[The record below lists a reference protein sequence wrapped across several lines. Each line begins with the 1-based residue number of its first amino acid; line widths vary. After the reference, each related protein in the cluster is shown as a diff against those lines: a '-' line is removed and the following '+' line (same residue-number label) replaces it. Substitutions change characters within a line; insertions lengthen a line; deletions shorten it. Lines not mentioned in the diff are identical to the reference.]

1 MDLEN
6 LVALLREKT
15 GMDEEKARQTIE
27 VVLKQVREK
36 LPAPAQSYIDS
47 MMDVDDKA
55 VGMETIEM
63 SAAIMGI
70 DIAVNDQSVSPE

>member
-27 VVLKQVREK
+27 VVLNQMREK
-36 LPAPAQSYIDS
+36 LPAPAQAYIDS
-47 MMDVDDKA
+47 LMAEENKA
-55 VGMETIEM
+55 VGMGTIEM
-63 SAAIMGI
+63 SAHILGI
-70 DIAVNDQSVSPE
+70 DTDLGD